1 MMEWLQT
8 LTMEENFIVTAVG
21 VVILG
26 VGLGLLFGWIFEKDD
41 GGDKDDN
48 NQA

>member
-1 MMEWLQT
+1 MDWMQT

-26 VGLGLLFGWIFEKDD
+26 VGLGLLFGWIAGRDED
-41 GGDKDDN
+41 G
-48 NQA
+48 